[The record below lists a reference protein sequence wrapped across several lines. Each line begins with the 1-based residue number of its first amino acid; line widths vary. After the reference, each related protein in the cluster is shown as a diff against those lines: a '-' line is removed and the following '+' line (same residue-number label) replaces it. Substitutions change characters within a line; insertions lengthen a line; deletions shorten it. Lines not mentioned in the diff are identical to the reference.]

1 MTGRVKSPMQSKM
14 MLAFGPK
21 CGCPLRH
28 SPVLVGRQIGR
39 MVSVIGTLSLSL
51 NRAMSWSKFIKL
63 KSPVMARNTNRLSG
77 FFVSLQRSCSPNV
90 TLIMNHM
97 NLLVQITTLY
107 IRQISPITGPKCP
120 EGFRKLR
127 FPDYVTMAQDG
138 GKVAS
143 LTHRPFLPPGNT
155 PGTHFC

>member
-1 MTGRVKSPMQSKM
+1 

-63 KSPVMARNTNRLSG
+63 KSPVKARNTNRLSG

-90 TLIMNHM
+90 TLIMNHI
-97 NLLVQITTLY
+97 NLLVQIIITLY
-107 IRQISPITGPKCP
+107 IQFLFDRVRRQSL
-120 EGFRKLR
+120 LR
-127 FPDYVTMAQDG
+127 RFLLTDIGSTRILDWLSG
-138 GKVAS
+138 GELQ
-143 LTHRPFLPPGNT
+143 LTE
-155 PGTHFC
+155 THSCSGRLKNRTS